1 MNIFH
6 RNAIVNISFGYC
18 NQSISRIRNTSRMVT
33 RSTSAE
39 HMLAIYQTWEEVRER
54 KFNVLII
61 TGATIE
67 MLPFQDVVYCCELT
81 QILD

>member
-1 MNIFH
+1 
-6 RNAIVNISFGYC
+6 
-18 NQSISRIRNTSRMVT
+18 MVT

-67 MLPFQDVVYCCELT
+67 MLPFQDVVYWCELT